1 MALKPF
7 NQEGSEPSSA
17 GFQRQQ
23 RRQGPVPFTTKLAQ
37 GFSAL
42 PGQHKDWAFNTLLLL
57 YYSQVLGLSASLA
70 ALAIAAS
77 LLIDAITDP
86 MVGAFSDSFRS
97 RLGRRHGLMLASI
110 LPTCGAM
117 FALFSPP
124 ETLQDGGLAAWMLA
138 CSIVLRISFT
148 FFAVPWG
155 AIAAELSEDYA
166 ERTTIIAYRMLIGGL
181 GGVIFIFFIYAL
193 FPASDAYVNGLF
205 NPASYPR
212 FAAVIATLM
221 AFWMLLSTLATLDQ
235 IKFLPQPNQAVA
247 RPNPGD
253 MIHRVYAALA
263 NKNFR
268 VLFVATLIAAA
279 VVGTGQVFDTYMNT
293 FFWGFGPEELKW
305 MSLSFLGMALSIVTV
320 GPLQRRFEKRNI
332 MLAAVTSLTVL
343 QILKVSCRFAGWLPD
358 NHDPLLLPIL
368 VAHACLMLYSYF
380 LMLMMF
386 ASMIAD
392 VADQQELQNGLRQE
406 GIFSGGISFST
417 KVTTG
422 AGLTIGGLILEWV
435 IVFPVGSQPGEVSG
449 DILRRMAIIDGI
461 VLPALNL
468 VPFVL
473 LLKYTL
479 SREAVA
485 KIQHALDERRNT

>member
-293 FFWGFGPEELKW
+293 FFLLCTRPTK
-305 MSLSFLGMALSIVTV
+305 SADN
-320 GPLQRRFEKRNI
+320 PLETRMRRSGCCWRIAFNEGGR
-332 MLAAVTSLTVL
+332 T
-343 QILKVSCRFAGWLPD
+343 PD
-358 NHDPLLLPIL
+358 NNVGTEPISKLPASASPATKSL
-368 VAHACLMLYSYF
+368 RLSHC
-380 LMLMMF
+380 
-386 ASMIAD
+386 SMISRARSTRLRPRVFNRGGRVVRSKSLVSKSSSNALTCKLIAD
-392 VADQQELQNGLRQE
+392 
-406 GIFSGGISFST
+406 
-417 KVTTG
+417 
-422 AGLTIGGLILEWV
+422 
-435 IVFPVGSQPGEVSG
+435 
-449 DILRRMAIIDGI
+449 
-461 VLPALNL
+461 
-468 VPFVL
+468 
-473 LLKYTL
+473 
-479 SREAVA
+479 
-485 KIQHALDERRNT
+485 